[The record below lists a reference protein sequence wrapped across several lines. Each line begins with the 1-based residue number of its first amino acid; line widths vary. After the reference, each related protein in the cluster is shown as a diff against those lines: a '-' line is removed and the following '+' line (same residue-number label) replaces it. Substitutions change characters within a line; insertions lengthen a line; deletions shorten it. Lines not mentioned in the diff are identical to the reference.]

1 MAAESQEPQVRS
13 TRAEGKTY
21 KSPQRKL
28 VPFFAQ
34 SRDQW
39 KEKCRG
45 AKASL
50 KQLKKK
56 VQRGDARHRRQHER
70 LHALAREVVQLQA
83 ENRRLEEA
91 LAAGEKKEG

>member
-1 MAAESQEPQVRS
+1 MAAEAQGSR
-13 TRAEGKTY
+13 TLRARAERATY

-56 VQRGDARHRRQHER
+56 VQRGDARHRRQRER
-70 LHALAREVVQLQA
+70 LQALAREVGQLQA
-83 ENRRLEEA
+83 ENRKLEEA
-91 LAAGEKKEG
+91 LAAGEKKER